1 MGLGPVFGLGTGTG
15 TGTVS
20 LLVLGWLVIGLGVVG
35 G

>member
-1 MGLGPVFGLGTGTG
+1 LGLGPVFGLGTGTG